1 MDDLVEFGIGPP
13 GEEGVELTEARG
25 TLMRL
30 LR

>member
-1 MDDLVEFGIGPP
+1 MDDLVELAFSPA
-13 GEEGVELTEARG
+13 GEEGVELNEEKG